1 MSECTSNP
9 YMPACNTSCGNA
21 AGYPEIT
28 ETYVIDIPQS
38 GGRRYLTFANL
49 ESTIT
54 KVVILHEGAVGA
66 DSLISIAHGSN
77 YQGTGTE
84 IFASPVTSTSRTVG
98 DHYTVFVAD
107 SEAVAAASHIWATVW
122 GASTPTTKIIINI
135 TRLVEPASLAGSLVI
150 SVQDSGTGQAYLPL
164 AEAP

>member
-28 ETYVIDIPQS
+28 ETYVIDTPQL

-49 ESTIT
+49 ASTIT
-54 KVVILHEGAVGA
+54 KVVILHEGASA
-66 DSLISIAHGSN
+66 ESQISIAHGSN
-77 YQGTGTE
+77 YQGVDTE

-98 DHYTVFVAD
+98 DHYTVFVVD
-107 SEAVAAASHIWATVW
+107 SATVAAASHIWATVW

-150 SVQDSGTGQAYLPL
+150 PVQDSGAGQAYLPL
-164 AEAP
+164 VEAP